1 MRKRILIAATAI
13 VMAFALAACGS
24 NGSATEEETAAP
36 VAEEEEAAA
45 VEETASP
52 APTPEYTN
60 FSYVVEISSEVGFG
74 MDVNSVLLTP
84 EGEAVMRTEGELGEQ
99 VGWEVQIG
107 DGVKNIYVEP
117 FGDEGLYAIIMVKE
131 DGTVSEVNTSALVN
145 EMKVEV
151 QDNLGG
157 YEDVQSIESVQS
169 AGSNSVNAISSSGDE
184 FPLDEYLK

>member
-1 MRKRILIAATAI
+1 MKKRIIIAAIAI
-13 VMAFALAACGS
+13 VTAFVFAACGS
-24 NGSATEEETAAP
+24 DGPATEEETTAP
-36 VAEEEEAAA
+36 VAEEEEATP

-60 FSYVVEISSEVGFG
+60 FSYVVEVSSETGFG
-74 MDVNSVLLTP
+74 MNVNSVLLTP

-107 DGVKNIYVEP
+107 GGVKDIYVEP

-145 EMKVEV
+145 ELKVEV

-169 AGSNSVNAISSSGDE
+169 ANSYSINAISSGGDE
-184 FPLDEYLK
+184 FPLDSYLK

>member
-1 MRKRILIAATAI
+1 MRKRIFIAVFAI
-13 VMAFALAACGS
+13 VMAFVFAACGS
-24 NGSATEEETAAP
+24 GGSTTEEKSSASVTEK
-36 VAEEEEAAA
+36 EESAA
-45 VEETASP
+45 VEETAS
-52 APTPEYTN
+52 AVPTPEYTN

-84 EGEAVMRTEGELGEQ
+84 EGEAVMRTEGKLGEQ

-117 FGDEGLYAIIMVKE
+117 FGDKGLYAIIMVKK
-131 DGTVSEVNTSALVN
+131 DGTVSEVNASALVN
-145 EMKVEV
+145 ELKVEV

-157 YEDVQSIESVQS
+157 YEDVQSIKSVQS
-169 AGSNSVNAISSSGDE
+169 ADSYSVNAISSSGDK

>member
-1 MRKRILIAATAI
+1 MRKRILVAAISI
-13 VMAFALAACGS
+13 VMAFVFAACAS
-24 NGSATEEETAAP
+24 NGPATEEETTAP
-36 VAEEEEAAA
+36 AAEEEEAAP

-60 FSYVVEISSEVGFG
+60 FSYVMEVSSETGFG

-84 EGEAVMRTEGELGEQ
+84 EGQAVMRTEGELGEQ

-107 DGVKNIYVEP
+107 DGVKDIFVEP
-117 FGDEGLYAIIMVKE
+117 FGDEGLFAIIMVKE
-131 DGTVSEVNTSALVN
+131 DGTVSEVNASALVN
-145 EMKVEV
+145 ELTVEV

-169 AGSNSVNAISSSGDE
+169 ADSYSVNAVSSSGDE
-184 FPLDEYLK
+184 LPLDEYLK